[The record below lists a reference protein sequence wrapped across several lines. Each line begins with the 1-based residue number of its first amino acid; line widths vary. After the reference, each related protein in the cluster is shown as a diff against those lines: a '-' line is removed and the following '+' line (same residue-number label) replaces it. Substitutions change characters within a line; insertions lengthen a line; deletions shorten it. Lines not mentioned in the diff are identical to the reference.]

1 MATKIVGGTSGVNFE
16 TQAGGAGL
24 VTARSPD
31 FGANGA
37 YRLCVET
44 GLIIGIAAGS
54 VSAGHLFA
62 LRYAHASKLML
73 VTMFRARW
81 VTVAGFTAAQE
92 VGMQLFRTT
101 AYTIAHTGGTSITTT
116 GEELRKRAT
125 HGNAN
130 NITANIS
137 TTAALTNG
145 THTLN
150 THPLAAGGFSELAAG
165 AAVPKGFFEIGI
177 NLNCPSFQFPL
188 VLSNNQGLILRNSIA
203 MGAGGTARVAVEMEW
218 LEVDSY

>member
-1 MATKIVGGTSGVNFE
+1 MAVEIVGNPSTVKWQVQ
-16 TQAGGAGL
+16 TGGAGL
-24 VTARSPD
+24 VSARSPD

-37 YRLCVET
+37 YRLCEET
-44 GLIIGIAAGS
+44 GLITGIAAGTA
-54 VSAGHLFA
+54 SAGHIFA
-62 LRYAHASKLML
+62 LRYAHATKLML

-81 VTVAGFTAAQE
+81 VTVSGFTAAQE
-92 VGMQLFRTT
+92 VGLQLFRTT
-101 AYTIAHTGGTSITTT
+101 AYTVAHSGGTSITTT

-137 TTAALTNG
+137 TTGALTNG
-145 THTLN
+145 THTIG
-150 THPLAAGGFSELAAG
+150 THKLAAGSFAELAAG
-165 AAVPKGFFEIGI
+165 AAVPKGFFEIGFKMGD
-177 NLNCPSFQFPL
+177 PGWEYPL
-188 VLSNNQGLILRNSIA
+188 VLSQNQGLILRNSIL

>member
-1 MATKIVGGTSGVNFE
+1 MAVEISGNPGGVKVGVQT
-16 TQAGGAGL
+16 GGAL
-24 VTARSPD
+24 LNSAREPYL
-31 FGANGA
+31 GANGA
-37 YRLCVET
+37 YRLCEET
-44 GLIIGIAAGS
+44 GLITGIAAGS

-73 VTMFRARW
+73 ITMFRARW
-81 VTVAGFTAAQE
+81 VTVSGFTAAQE

-101 AYTIAHTGGTSITTT
+101 NFTVAHTGGTTITTT

-150 THPLAAGGFSELAAG
+150 THKLAAGGFAELAAG
-165 AAVPKGFFEIGI
+165 AAVPKGFFEI
-177 NLNCPSFQFPL
+177 NVNPNCPSYMYPI
-188 VLSNNQGLILRNSIA
+188 VLSNNTGLILRNSIA
-203 MGAGGTARVAVEMEW
+203 MGAGGTARVAVEVEW